1 MYRHE
6 PRIEVDYSLQRG
18 MVAITNSACNLPS
31 CEVGDEAVRSLRRR
45 RVSKLG
51 LRFEDDHVFSI
62 DLILSER
69 VRFHILTMLHY

>member
-1 MYRHE
+1 
-6 PRIEVDYSLQRG
+6 
-18 MVAITNSACNLPS
+18 
-31 CEVGDEAVRSLRRR
+31 
-45 RVSKLG
+45 